1 MNAIESQE
9 MLSETE
15 ERASGEEL
23 RFVPVAESI
32 RYRKRAQSAEKQV
45 EALAEQ
51 LAEAKSQA
59 GRMAEELEGARREH
73 EIVRKLAG
81 CGAIDLEA
89 AVLLAKAKLEGEP
102 GADLDG
108 VIEQLRKEKQ
118 YLFAEA
124 NRASATKRTSG
135 VRERAQNS
143 RTIIEK
149 AAKKAAATGNRAD
162 LQEYLKLRRSFL

>member
-23 RFVPVAESI
+23 RLVPVAESI

-45 EALAEQ
+45 EALVEQ

-59 GRMAEELEGARREH
+59 GRMAEELEGVRCEQR
-73 EIVRKLAG
+73 IVRKLAG

-89 AVLLAKAKLEGEP
+89 AVLLAKAKLEREP
-102 GADLDG
+102 QANLDG
-108 VIEQLRKEKQ
+108 VVEQLRREKQ
-118 YLFAEA
+118 YLFTEA
-124 NRASATKRTSG
+124 NRASATKRTS
-135 VRERAQNS
+135 E
-143 RTIIEK
+143 
-149 AAKKAAATGNRAD
+149 
-162 LQEYLKLRRSFL
+162 